1 MKDKTKVALAAI
13 FGIFALEGIALLMGR
28 DGAMFGACIA
38 AISGLGG
45 FVLGRGSG

>member
-13 FGIFALEGIALLMGR
+13 FGILALEGIALIIGI
-28 DGAMFGACIA
+28 DGAMFGASIA

-45 FVLGRGSG
+45 FVLGRGSE